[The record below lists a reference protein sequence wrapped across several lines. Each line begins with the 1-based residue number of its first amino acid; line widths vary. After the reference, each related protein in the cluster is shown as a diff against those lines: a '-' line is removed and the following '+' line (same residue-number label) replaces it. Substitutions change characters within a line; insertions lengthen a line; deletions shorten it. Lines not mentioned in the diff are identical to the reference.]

1 MPKKIDEQ
9 LKTRAVRL
17 VTEHRREYPTLTAA
31 CEAVAR
37 QVGVG
42 KESVRRWVR
51 QAEVD
56 AGDRE
61 GRTSEELAEIKELK
75 AKVRRLES
83 RQRDPQGGHGFLRR
97 GARPPQPLIMGFIDT
112 MRAEGHAVESI
123 CRVLREQG
131 CQVAARTYRAWKQPD
146 RVVAAR
152 TITDAQVVDAV
163 RDIAWTTV
171 S

>member
-75 AKVRRLES
+75 AKVRRLEADNEILKAATVFFVGEL
-83 RQRDPQGGHGFLRR
+83 DPRNR
-97 GARPPQPLIMGFIDT
+97 
-112 MRAEGHAVESI
+112 
-123 CRVLREQG
+123 
-131 CQVAARTYRAWKQPD
+131 
-146 RVVAAR
+146 
-152 TITDAQVVDAV
+152 
-163 RDIAWTTV
+163 
-171 S
+171 

>member
-9 LKTRAVRL
+9 LKARAVRL
-17 VTEHRREYPTLTAA
+17 VTEHRQEYPTLTAA

-75 AKVRRLES
+75 AKVRRLEADNEILKAATVFFVGEL
-83 RQRDPQGGHGFLRR
+83 DPRNR
-97 GARPPQPLIMGFIDT
+97 
-112 MRAEGHAVESI
+112 
-123 CRVLREQG
+123 
-131 CQVAARTYRAWKQPD
+131 
-146 RVVAAR
+146 
-152 TITDAQVVDAV
+152 
-163 RDIAWTTV
+163 
-171 S
+171 

>member
-56 AGDRE
+56 RGERE
-61 GRTSEELAEIKELK
+61 GLTSAESEEIRKLK
-75 AKVRRLES
+75 AENRRLREDVAILRAATS
-83 RQRDPQGGHGFLRR
+83 FFAGELDPRNR
-97 GARPPQPLIMGFIDT
+97 
-112 MRAEGHAVESI
+112 
-123 CRVLREQG
+123 
-131 CQVAARTYRAWKQPD
+131 
-146 RVVAAR
+146 
-152 TITDAQVVDAV
+152 
-163 RDIAWTTV
+163 
-171 S
+171 